1 MAALSARYNA
11 NNGALKNMRSQGI
24 NGALSNY
31 GKDENVSQKVEES
44 ITSTKEARQQYLQS
58 LTGTIVSAKICI
70 FWFFV

>member
-58 LTGTIVSAKICI
+58 LTGTTTTTTTN
-70 FWFFV
+70 